1 MDRTRALRT
10 KDAKEVAKGIF
21 SIYCRQGAPVQIVSD
36 NGTEFTNIISKT
48 LQEVH
53 DCKLIFSAPYY
64 PQTNGLVESAHKAIK
79 RALIKSISEKREDWS
94 HYLEQVTFSLNIRP
108 RETTGYSAFELMHGS
123 RKPRLPNE
131 AENMSFLYPDISLET
146 TSLTNE
152 DDHIEELVQ
161 LMNTE
166 QEHSFQLAG
175 EKLLKSKKEMKKQYD
190 KKIHPITKAFQIND
204 EVIIENLS
212 TKRSQGGKLQDKWI
226 GPYPITKVTNSTLQV
241 YKNKT
246 VQRGKRSKAKILKK
260 PHQNSIVNSSSK
272 TIRSELIEENHLA
285 FDEDFLE
292 TCSLF
297 LGTEEAVFATE
308 EQNDKPTKAEI
319 MDQLLSMKTQVIE
332 SIRTNTPLSPLHE
345 ELHKKRDVD
354 YKNLLEWK
362 SQYYPVTNRETS
374 LEISEI
380 LSEWYLE
387 SYNIQIPSLNF
398 HHIGVN

>member
-1 MDRTRALRT
+1 MPLQPLPVITKVWFRVGMDLTGPLIESQGYLYILTFIDHFTKWIETRALRT

-53 DCKLIFSAPYY
+53 DCKLIFSAPYH

-131 AENMSFLYPDISLET
+131 AENMSFLYLDISLET

-175 EKLLKSKKEMKKQYD
+175 E
-190 KKIHPITKAFQIND
+190 N
-204 EVIIENLS
+204 
-212 TKRSQGGKLQDKWI
+212 
-226 GPYPITKVTNSTLQV
+226 
-241 YKNKT
+241 
-246 VQRGKRSKAKILKK
+246 
-260 PHQNSIVNSSSK
+260 
-272 TIRSELIEENHLA
+272 
-285 FDEDFLE
+285 
-292 TCSLF
+292 
-297 LGTEEAVFATE
+297 
-308 EQNDKPTKAEI
+308 
-319 MDQLLSMKTQVIE
+319 
-332 SIRTNTPLSPLHE
+332 
-345 ELHKKRDVD
+345 
-354 YKNLLEWK
+354 
-362 SQYYPVTNRETS
+362 
-374 LEISEI
+374 
-380 LSEWYLE
+380 
-387 SYNIQIPSLNF
+387 SLNLRKR
-398 HHIGVN
+398 